1 MVTAALLYVLGH
13 SENTTRDLRCFLE
26 VPAGSGPR
34 RFLLQSP
41 GSGPN
46 HTVHAQSVA
55 TAGPQ
60 GHHPAAC
67 RAHSPLPS
75 QAACH
80 TSPEPRVRVL
90 KGRARTR
97 ESGSVLLGQACP
109 AWHTCVCHACARTP
123 PPSGPRGPLCV
134 LGARASASP
143 ALVRLHA
150 APTPPMPKLLDAF
163 LQPRRPDCPALA
175 QRRGVSGGGWFLRDL
190 NHVFRQFRWRG
201 TERLFSAQFNMIGRC
216 LWAGDTAHRAHVSRL
231 PHTKRHTAPTVGP
244 VEGAGTERKTERH
257 ENPRVLASHPHRG
270 PKGSSESHRERHVC
284 CGDGAAKTYTLLV
297 EMQNSGATRGVLQ
310 KHPRRRP
317 SSSGSAQEKGKSCED
332 ARSSIVRE
340 RPEGET
346 MRRVDEWSVHS
357 WLGDTP
363 GRWEGKSTDA
373 RGTV

>member
-1 MVTAALLYVLGH
+1 MTAALLYVLGH

-143 ALVRLHA
+143 ALVLLHA
-150 APTPPMPKLLDAF
+150 APTPPTVRALDVVNMSFLFTLLKYLPSPFVSHLCLPEWGCSSRETEEPAGQPDTCPGLA
-163 LQPRRPDCPALA
+163 QPRFLPTCSRSFWMLSCSLVGLTARPWP
-175 QRRGVSGGGWFLRDL
+175 RGGG
-190 NHVFRQFRWRG
+190 
-201 TERLFSAQFNMIGRC
+201 SAEG
-216 LWAGDTAHRAHVSRL
+216 
-231 PHTKRHTAPTVGP
+231 VG
-244 VEGAGTERKTERH
+244 
-257 ENPRVLASHPHRG
+257 S
-270 PKGSSESHRERHVC
+270 
-284 CGDGAAKTYTLLV
+284 Y
-297 EMQNSGATRGVLQ
+297 
-310 KHPRRRP
+310 
-317 SSSGSAQEKGKSCED
+317 
-332 ARSSIVRE
+332 
-340 RPEGET
+340 ET
-346 MRRVDEWSVHS
+346 
-357 WLGDTP
+357 
-363 GRWEGKSTDA
+363 
-373 RGTV
+373 